1 MRPDL
6 VLRGVIPAN
15 LMAFDADLEID
26 ERNYRRHLRYL
37 IDTPGVAGITT
48 NAHASEVATLTFDVP
63 SRTPDLSLAEA
74 AGAVEALCAAYPH
87 RHHNATSIPP
97 TTAPPGA

>member
-6 VLRGVIPAN
+6 ILRGVIPAN

-48 NAHASEVATLTFDVP
+48 NANASEVATLTFDEQQSP
-63 SRTPDLSLAEA
+63 ASSRDCVRA
-74 AGAVEALCAAYPH
+74 H
-87 RHHNATSIPP
+87 RRHSRGH
-97 TTAPPGA
+97 